1 MCDPRRYRAALGG
14 AKLWLPPPLHGSN
27 SSQPSR
33 CAVQAG
39 LLHSSKL
46 GKREE
51 GEPLKVFRSEVL
63 GQKVRLSE
71 VVAGRE
77 EEGVVVEG
85 INTTSGCMPEELA
98 EQEEGVLRGWDN
110 LE

>member
-1 MCDPRRYRAALGG
+1 M
-14 AKLWLPPPLHGSN
+14 
-27 SSQPSR
+27 
-33 CAVQAG
+33 
-39 LLHSSKL
+39 
-46 GKREE
+46 
-51 GEPLKVFRSEVL
+51 KVFSSEVL

-77 EEGVVVEG
+77 EEGVVEG
-85 INTTSGCMPEELA
+85 INTSGCMPEDLA